1 MSRNTARYSR
11 PLHQPGLYQRGTNRM
26 KVLFKKTMKIFNSS
40 YTFLYTPI
48 RSKYIIKFD
57 VNSALLRSSSVQSH
71 SATDRLIIQHRR
83 QHPRKARHM
92 PFIFMLQQHPPH
104 TTTKKCKKN
113 QRPFMFAQLAHAG
126 PSVPSPWIS
135 RNATAC
141 TIRADFSLKS
151 VLVGTP
157 IDICLEKYSLETVS
171 NSL

>member
-104 TTTKKCKKN
+104 TTTKKCKKIKDHSCSLSWLMRDPPCR
-113 QRPFMFAQLAHAG
+113 RPEFPEAQQL
-126 PSVPSPWIS
+126 VPYEP
-135 RNATAC
+135 T
-141 TIRADFSLKS
+141 L
-151 VLVGTP
+151 L
-157 IDICLEKYSLETVS
+157 
-171 NSL
+171 